1 MKGLNTPAAVV
12 LVNLGTPE
20 ELTVHSVRAFL
31 REFLGDPRVVEIPR
45 VVWWLILNLFVL
57 PFRPKRVVE
66 NYKKVWT
73 EQGSPLRVITKA
85 QADALQQRFNQN
97 LGEGKTTVRYAM
109 TYGEPG
115 ISETLDEL
123 YEQGH
128 RRIVVLPM
136 YPQYS
141 GSTTAA
147 IYDQIA
153 GYMQSRRALP
163 GLSIINSYFYE
174 ESYIEA
180 LQQSIDTFWQSEGR
194 ADYLLFSYHGIPISY
209 VEKGDPYQGQ
219 CECTTGAVLAK
230 LQLEGADAGMSY
242 QSLFGKAEW
251 LKPYT
256 SEYLKELAA
265 SGVKKVD
272 VICPGF
278 AADCIETLEEIA
290 MENAEIFIEAGGERL
305 RLIPCLNDSDIHIDA
320 LETILNRHIKAIS
333 PNATLQS
340 GS

>member
-1 MKGLNTPAAVV
+1 MKGLSTPVAVV
-12 LVNLGTPE
+12 LVNLGTPQ
-20 ELTVHSVRAFL
+20 ELTVPSVRAFL
-31 REFLGDPRVVEIPR
+31 REFLSDPRVVEIPR
-45 VVWWLILNLFVL
+45 LVWWLILNLFVL
-57 PFRPKRVVE
+57 PFRPKKVVE
-66 NYKKVWT
+66 SYQKVWT
-73 EQGSPLRVITKA
+73 AEGSPLRVITA
-85 QADALQQRFNQN
+85 RQASALQQRFNQN
-97 LGEGKTTVRYAM
+97 LGHRAPSVRYAM

-123 YEQGH
+123 YQQGH

-153 GYMQSRRALP
+153 EHVQNRRALP
-163 GLSIINSYFYE
+163 SLSIINSYFYE

-180 LQQSIDTFWQSEGR
+180 LQKSIETFWQSENKP
-194 ADYLLFSYHGIPISY
+194 DYLLFSYHGIPVSY
-209 VEKGDPYQGQ
+209 IEKGDPYQGQ
-219 CECTTGAVLAK
+219 CECTTAAVVEK
-230 LQLEGADAGMSY
+230 LQLNETKTGMSY

-256 SEYLKELAA
+256 SARLQELASA
-265 SGVKKVD
+265 GIKRID

-290 MENAEIFIEAGGERL
+290 MENAEIFIEAGGSQL

-320 LETILNRHIKAIS
+320 LENILDRHIKAIS
-333 PNATLQS
+333 PGTE
-340 GS
+340 